1 MQTLPSELQPDQNPR
16 RWDDH
21 VRAYEA
27 VFEPLTLQFAQTAIS
42 RLHLATGDRVLD
54 VGAGA
59 GGAALMLAERG
70 MRVTAI
76 DASARMIERTAKRA
90 AERGAAIDARV
101 MDGEVLDFPAASFD
115 AACSILGVILFPN
128 PVQGLSEMRRVVK
141 PGGAVCVVAWTQ
153 PEKNELSAS
162 LRAAAAHV
170 WPEMAPAPLP
180 AQLRFREEGDF
191 RALFHAAGLPGVSID
206 IVTVQLKAPSARW
219 LAERAAF
226 APGMGALL
234 DGLGERKAHVL
245 EYFAE
250 RLEAEQGVGEI
261 TLSSVAFVGL
271 GKMPPS

>member
-1 MQTLPSELQPDQNPR
+1 MQTLPSELQPDQDPR

-21 VRAYEA
+21 VRAYES

-42 RLHLATGDRVLD
+42 RLDLSTGDRVLD

-76 DASARMIERTAKRA
+76 DASARMIERTGIRA
-90 AERGAAIDARV
+90 AERGEAIVARV
-101 MDGEVLDFPAASFD
+101 MDGEALDFPSASFD
-115 AACSILGVILFPN
+115 AAYSIFGIILFPN
-128 PVQGLSEMRRVVK
+128 PTRGLAEMRRIVK
-141 PGGAVCVVAWTQ
+141 PAGIVSVVAWTQ

-170 WPEMAPAPLP
+170 WPKMAPGPLP

-191 RALFHAAGLPGVSID
+191 RALFEEAGFPNVSIET
-206 IVTVQLKAPSARW
+206 VTAQLKAPSARW
-219 LAERAAF
+219 LAERADF

-234 DGLGERKAHVL
+234 DGLGERKIAVL
-245 EYFAE
+245 DYFAE
-250 RLEAEQGVGEI
+250 RLEAERGAGEI
-261 TLSSVAFVGL
+261 TLSSVAFIGSA
-271 GKMPPS
+271 KIPPS